1 MSNNAPK
8 MNLTR
13 VSLNLDNGAEMN
25 FSGRPFAGG
34 SWYDEEPGTLTRQ
47 KLYIEESG
55 EHVYSIVTGQGQER
69 SRRAYR
75 VSLSGESCTINDG
88 RTKMTLNLEMLMLAV
103 RSLAG
108 MERADALTLDMVEE
122 TLRAANC

>member
-34 SWYDEEPGTLTRQ
+34 SWYDEETGTLTRQ
-47 KLYIEESG
+47 KLYIEEYG

>member
-1 MSNNAPK
+1 MNNNAPQ

-13 VSLNLDNGAEMN
+13 FSLNLDNGAVME

-34 SWYDEEPGTLTRQ
+34 SWYDEETGTLTRQ
-47 KLYIEESG
+47 KLYITESG
-55 EHVYSIVTGQGQER
+55 EHVYSIITGQGQRR

-75 VSLSGESCTINDG
+75 VSLAGESCTSCDG
-88 RTKMTLNLEMLMLAV
+88 RTTMALNLEMLMLAV
-103 RSLAG
+103 RTLAG
-108 MERADALTLDMVEE
+108 MERADDLTLDMVEE

>member
-34 SWYDEEPGTLTRQ
+34 SWYDEETGTLTRQ

-69 SRRAYR
+69 SRRAYH

>member
-1 MSNNAPK
+1 
-8 MNLTR
+8 
-13 VSLNLDNGAEMN
+13 MN

-34 SWYDEEPGTLTRQ
+34 SWYDEETGTLTRQ

-88 RTKMTLNLEMLMLAV
+88 RMKMTLNLEMLMLAV

>member
-34 SWYDEEPGTLTRQ
+34 SWYDEETGTLTRQ

>member
-34 SWYDEEPGTLTRQ
+34 SWYDEETGTLTRQ

-88 RTKMTLNLEMLMLAV
+88 RMKMTLNLEMLMLAV

>member
-25 FSGRPFAGG
+25 LSGRPFAGG
-34 SWYDEEPGTLTRQ
+34 SWYDEETGTLTRQ

-88 RTKMTLNLEMLMLAV
+88 RMKMTLNLEMLMLAV